1 MRLNDLVV
9 LLLLYVIGTSVI
21 VLLMRFYRWAAGL

>member
-9 LLLLYVIGTSVI
+9 LFLLYVIGTSAL